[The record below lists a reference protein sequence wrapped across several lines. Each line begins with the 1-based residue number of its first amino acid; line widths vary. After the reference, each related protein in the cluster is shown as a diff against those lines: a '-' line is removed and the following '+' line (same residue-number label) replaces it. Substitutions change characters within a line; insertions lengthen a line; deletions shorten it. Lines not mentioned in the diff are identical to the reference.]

1 MIPVK
6 DVRKLLYIATSEKS
20 LADIQSM
27 FAGVTAVELLSEATS
42 GDYFYAVEFSP
53 EVDGLTLG
61 AGASGNIN
69 LIGGGGVPADE
80 IAEGAKIPLYL
91 ITHIRD

>member
-6 DVRKLLYIATSEKS
+6 DVRKILYITASEKS
-20 LADIQSM
+20 LADFQAM
-27 FAGVTAVELLSEATS
+27 FSGVVAAELLSEAMS

-61 AGASGNIN
+61 TASANIN
-69 LIGGGGVPADE
+69 LSSGDAVPASE
-80 IAEGAKIPLYL
+80 FSEGAKIPFYL
-91 ITHIRD
+91 VAYIRE

>member
-6 DVRKLLYIATSEKS
+6 DVRKLLYITTSEKS
-20 LADIQSM
+20 LADIQTM
-27 FAGVTAVELLSEATS
+27 FAGVTAVELLSEAMS

-61 AGASGNIN
+61 TGASGNIR
-69 LIGGGGVPADE
+69 LTSGDAVPASE
-80 IAEGAKIPLYL
+80 IAEGAKIPLYF
-91 ITHIRD
+91 IAHIRD